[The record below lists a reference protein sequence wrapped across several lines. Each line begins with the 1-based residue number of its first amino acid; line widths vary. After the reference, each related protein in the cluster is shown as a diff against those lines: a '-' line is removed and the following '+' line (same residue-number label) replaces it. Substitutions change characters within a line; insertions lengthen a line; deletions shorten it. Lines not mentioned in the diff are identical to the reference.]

1 MKQKA
6 LFLTLLL
13 MGFFVLSSN
22 AQLKIPSSKDIK
34 KVEEAASNKDFSKDI
49 LKALDP
55 GSGLD
60 ISPDKLLQLQKGNKS
75 FVGDIMGILNG
86 SGSEDEKMS
95 LINKKQDE
103 RKDFIENLLGEG
115 KAAKYYGLV
124 KKQVEPLLN
133 KYKLAKLFM

>member
-1 MKQKA
+1 MKQKT
-6 LFLTLLL
+6 LFLTLLI
-13 MGFFVLSSN
+13 MGVFVITSN

-34 KVEEAASNKDFSKDI
+34 KVEEAASNKDFAKDI

-55 GSGLD
+55 GSSLD

-75 FVGDIMGILNG
+75 FVGDVMGILNG

-95 LINKKQDE
+95 LIGKKHDE

-115 KAAKYYGLV
+115 KAAKYYSLV
-124 KKQVEPLLN
+124 KKQVEPLLG
-133 KYKLAKLFM
+133 KYKLAKLFI

>member
-1 MKQKA
+1 MKQK
-6 LFLTLLL
+6 TLLL
-13 MGFFVLSSN
+13 IFLVMGVFVMNSN

-34 KVEEAASNKDFSKDI
+34 KVEEAASNKDFAKDI

-55 GSGLD
+55 GSSLD
-60 ISPDKLLQLQKGNKS
+60 ISPDKLLQLQKGNKN
-75 FVGDIMGILNG
+75 FVGDLMGILNG

-95 LINKKQDE
+95 LIGKKQDE